1 MTGQNLPY
9 KRVAGMGVP
18 RLVRSSKRGL
28 WGIIR
33 QTWEGNEIIK
43 WPSNVRRR
51 LFRSCASSSA
61 VGYGGDQCTPSFA
74 SVGSSSRVGAIPASE
89 AKHIRSWRTS
99 SSRFFHLFSSTPST
113 STNGAGI
120 SLTRIFIRN
129 IPRYKHPLSDPTTT
143 PSLSTMSAMERAK
156 SESEVSMKDVE
167 DELDEYEEVKPRR
180 LR

>member
-99 SSRFFHLFSSTPST
+99 SSGFFHLFSSTPST

-129 IPRYKHPLSDPTTT
+129 IPRYKQSPLRPDHNPLIIHHVCYGTRKVRVRG
-143 PSLSTMSAMERAK
+143 LYEGRGRRA
-156 SESEVSMKDVE
+156 
-167 DELDEYEEVKPRR
+167 RR
-180 LR
+180 V